1 MCNKITGQVIFFVL
15 DVLGLL
21 LHYCIIVHMMFL
33 LLNDVR
39 LSYLIKDYLRTYLLT
54 NIMTWVRS
62 IWSNKTQVNR

>member
-54 NIMTWVRS
+54 NIMT
-62 IWSNKTQVNR
+62 